1 MTLVAQ
7 EFVSLGERETRDEG
21 MTLAATLPAQALVA
35 ISGDLGSG
43 KTALVRG
50 ICEYHGCENQ
60 VTSPTF
66 TIVNEYEGS
75 IRILHIDLYRFSTI
89 QEMLEI
95 GLDELLRA
103 DALVVVEWAERALP
117 ILPAPRVEIAARYGD
132 EENIRLYTLQHFRPD
147 METILI
153 APVNLFGRPA

>member
-1 MTLVAQ
+1 MTPAVQ
-7 EFVSLGERETRDEG
+7 EFVSLGERETREAG
-21 MTLAATLPAQALVA
+21 MSLAATLPSQALVA

-50 ICEYHGCENQ
+50 ICEYHGCEKQ

-75 IRILHIDLYRFSTI
+75 IRILHIDLYRLSTV

-95 GLDELLRA
+95 GLDELFRSE
-103 DALVVVEWAERALP
+103 ALVLVEWAERALP
-117 ILPAPRVEIAARYGD
+117 ILPAPRVEIAARYG
-132 EENIRLYTLQHFRPD
+132 EEEHIRYYTVQHFGQD
-147 METILI
+147 MDSILE
-153 APVNLFGRPA
+153 APISPFGRPA